1 MNREQI
7 PSRSLVAL
15 LLAGLLALPGAVG
28 AVDRS
33 PEEFEALARDA
44 RSDPAALDELEATTS
59 IDGMPIDIAWLL
71 GDDEVRPARLGAL
84 PVPPEAGT
92 DANPATV
99 AADILGEARFDTS
112 GRVPIATVIQ
122 AWTLRTIS
130 GILLAIERAI
140 PGGLATVGWFLLALA
155 IGGLAAASWALLRRR
170 ERAIEGIVDSGRGR
184 TGPSPGAIERRAVE
198 AERGGHFEDALRLR
212 FVAALIRLDAHGAI
226 RLYDGLTSES
236 IAATLD
242 LPLARQLIRTHDEVA
257 YGGRPATASD
267 AEASR
272 EGWPRVVREATP

>member
-1 MNREQI
+1 MNREPI

-15 LLAGLLALPGAVG
+15 LLAGLLAMPGAAG

-33 PEEFEALARDA
+33 PEEFEALTRDA
-44 RSDPAALDELEATTS
+44 RSDPAVLDELEATTS
-59 IDGMPIDIAWLL
+59 IDGMPIDIAWFL
-71 GDDEVRPARLGAL
+71 GDDEVRSARLAAL
-84 PVPPEAGT
+84 PAPRQAGP
-92 DANPATV
+92 DADPATV
-99 AADILGEARFDTS
+99 AADILGEDRFDTS
-112 GRVPIATVIQ
+112 GGVPISTVIQ

-170 ERAIEGIVDSGRGR
+170 ERAIEGIVDSGRGLP
-184 TGPSPGAIERRAVE
+184 GPSPGAIERRALD
-198 AERGGHFEDALRLR
+198 AERYGRFEDALRLR

-236 IAATLD
+236 IATTLD
-242 LPLARQLIRTHDEVA
+242 LPLARELIHTHDEVA

-267 AEASR
+267 AAASR
-272 EGWPRVVREATP
+272 EGWPRVVLEATP